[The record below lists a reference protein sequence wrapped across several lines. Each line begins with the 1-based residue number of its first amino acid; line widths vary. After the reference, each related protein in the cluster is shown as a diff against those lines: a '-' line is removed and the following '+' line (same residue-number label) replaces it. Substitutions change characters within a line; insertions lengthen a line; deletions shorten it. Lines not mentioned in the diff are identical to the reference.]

1 MPQHSKSLSLFLAII
16 VAFALAVGCFPQP
29 TPTPLLPSPTPESTP
44 TPTPM
49 PPSLFIEPEAGAQP
63 VVAALRQA
71 ESSILMKMYLMTE
84 REVIAALKDAVA
96 RGVSVRVMLE
106 EDPYGFGNNDAVFA
120 DLQAAGVRVKWDNP
134 TFRLTH
140 EKSIVVDEHF
150 ALIMTLNQT
159 HSAFTSNRE
168 YGIIDTN
175 PDHVAEIVEV
185 FNADWERR
193 AATIGDPGLVW
204 SPVNAREKILAL
216 IDGATESLDLEQL
229 EMQDEEVEDRLISAA
244 QQGVRVRVLISPD
257 MEANEPGLERIAA
270 GGVEVHTLTSP
281 FVHAKVI
288 IADGRR
294 ALVGSINISTASLD
308 FNRELGIIVDDEVV
322 LEALEFTFEKDWDRA
337 KSHSIAE
344 ATATLAPGEATA
356 TPAPG
361 KATATPALG
370 EPTVPPAEVISWE
383 DAAQYYGQT
392 VTVEGTIVQT
402 KNTGKVVF
410 LDFSPTWQVDL
421 KVVIFPEDAARF
433 PSPPEEM
440 FLNKTI
446 QVTGA
451 IKEYEGAPEI
461 IVRDPAQIEIVE

>member
-1 MPQHSKSLSLFLAII
+1 MSHKSKSLSLFLAIL
-16 VAFALAVGCFPQP
+16 VAFALAVGCFPRA
-29 TPTPLLPSPTPESTP
+29 TPTALPPSPTLEP

-49 PPSLFIEPEAGAQP
+49 PPSLFIEPEAGTRP

-71 ESSILMKMYLMTE
+71 QSSILMKMYLMTE
-84 REVIAALKDAVA
+84 PEVIAALKDAVA

-106 EDPYGFGNNDAVFA
+106 EDPYGFGNNEAVFA
-120 DLQAAGVRVKWDNP
+120 DLQAAGVQVKWDNP

-140 EKSIVVDEHF
+140 EKSIVVDERL

-193 AATIGDPGLVW
+193 APTIGDPNLVW
-204 SPVNAREKILAL
+204 SPVNARERVLAI
-216 IDGATESLDLEQL
+216 IDGAAESLDLEHL
-229 EMQDEEVEDRLISAA
+229 EMQDGEVEDHLIAA
-244 QQGVRVRVLISPD
+244 QRGVKVRVVTSPG

-270 GGVEVHTLTSP
+270 GGVEVRYLTSP

-288 IADGRR
+288 VADGRR

-308 FNRELGIIVDDEVV
+308 FNRELGIIVDDEAVV
-322 LEALEFTFEKDWDRA
+322 EALEVTFERDWAAARA
-337 KSHSIAE
+337 E
-344 ATATLAPGEATA
+344 PVGE
-356 TPAPG
+356 
-361 KATATPALG
+361 ATATPALG
-370 EPTVPPAEVISWE
+370 EIEVISWE
-383 DAAQYYGQT
+383 DAAQYYGQM
-392 VTVEGTIVQT
+392 VTVEGTIVLT

-410 LDFSPTWQVDL
+410 LDFSPHWQVDL
-421 KVVIFPEDAARF
+421 KVVIFPEDAAKF

-440 FLNKTI
+440 FLNKKI
-446 QVTGA
+446 RVTGL
-451 IKEYEGAPEI
+451 IEEYKGAPEI
-461 IVRDPAQIEIVE
+461 IVRDPSQIGIVE

>member
-1 MPQHSKSLSLFLAII
+1 
-16 VAFALAVGCFPQP
+16 
-29 TPTPLLPSPTPESTP
+29 
-44 TPTPM
+44 
-49 PPSLFIEPEAGAQP
+49 
-63 VVAALRQA
+63 
-71 ESSILMKMYLMTE
+71 LMTE

-106 EDPYGFGNNDAVFA
+106 EDPYGELSNEALFR

-140 EKSIVVDEHF
+140 EKSIVVDERL
-150 ALIMTLNQT
+150 ALIMTLNQSR
-159 HSAFTSNRE
+159 SAFTANRE

-175 PDHVAEIVEV
+175 PNHVAEIVEV

-193 AATIGDPGLVW
+193 RPTIGDPHLVW
-204 SPVNAREKILAL
+204 SPVNAREKVLTL
-216 IDGATESLDLEQL
+216 IDGAAEDLDLEQL
-229 EMQDEEVEDRLISAA
+229 EMQDEEVEDHLIAA
-244 QQGVRVRVLISPD
+244 VQRGVRVRVVTSPD

-270 GGVEVHTLTSP
+270 GGVEVRYLIDP
-281 FVHAKVI
+281 RVHAKVI

-322 LEALEFTFEKDWDRA
+322 LEALAFTFEKDWDRA
-337 KSHSIAE
+337 KSHSVAE
-344 ATATLAPGEATA
+344 ATATPAPGEATA

-361 KATATPALG
+361 EATVTPAPG
-370 EPTVPPAEVISWE
+370 EPTVPPAEIIPWE

-402 KNTGKVVF
+402 KNTGQVVF

-433 PSPPEEM
+433 PSLPEEM
-440 FLNKTI
+440 FLHKTI
-446 QVTGA
+446 RVTGV
-451 IKEYEGAPEI
+451 IKKYEGAPEI
-461 IVRDPAQIEIVE
+461 IVRDPTQIEIVE

>member
-1 MPQHSKSLSLFLAII
+1 
-16 VAFALAVGCFPQP
+16 
-29 TPTPLLPSPTPESTP
+29 
-44 TPTPM
+44 
-49 PPSLFIEPEAGAQP
+49 
-63 VVAALRQA
+63 
-71 ESSILMKMYLMTE
+71 MYLMTE
-84 REVIAALKDAVA
+84 QEVINALKDAVA

-106 EDPYGFGNNDAVFA
+106 EDPYGELSNEDLFR

-140 EKSIVVDEHF
+140 EKSIVVDERL

-159 HSAFTSNRE
+159 RSAFTANRE
-168 YGIIDTN
+168 YGIIDTD

-193 AATIGDPGLVW
+193 RPTIGDPDLVW
-204 SPVNAREKILAL
+204 SPVNARERVLAL

-229 EMQDEEVEDRLISAA
+229 EMQDEEVEDHLIAA
-244 QQGVRVRVLISPD
+244 VQRGVRVRVVTVPD
-257 MEANEPGLERIAA
+257 MEANGPGLERIAA
-270 GGVEVHTLTSP
+270 GGVEVRYLSDP
-281 FVHAKVI
+281 RVHAKVI

-308 FNRELGIIVDDEVV
+308 FNRELGIIVEDEVV
-322 LEALEFTFEKDWDRA
+322 LEALEFTFEKDWDKA
-337 KSHSIAE
+337 KSQ
-344 ATATLAPGEATA
+344 PVGQVTA
-356 TPAPG
+356 TPAFG
-361 KATATPALG
+361 EATVTPALG
-370 EPTVPPAEVISWE
+370 EPTVSPIEVIPWE

-392 VTVEGTIVQT
+392 VTVEGTIVLT

-421 KVVIFPEDAARF
+421 KVVIFPDDAARF

-440 FLNKTI
+440 FLHKTI
-446 QVTGA
+446 RVTGV
-451 IKEYEGAPEI
+451 IEEYEGAPEI

>member
-1 MPQHSKSLSLFLAII
+1 MSHKSKALSLFLAIL
-16 VAFALAVGCFPQP
+16 VAFALVGGCFPQA
-29 TPTPLLPSPTPESTP
+29 TPTAPPPSPPLEP

-49 PPSLFIEPEAGAQP
+49 PPSLFIEPEAGTQP

-106 EDPYGFGNNDAVFA
+106 EDPYGFGNNEAVFA
-120 DLQAAGVRVKWDNP
+120 DLQAAGVQVKWDNP

-140 EKSIVVDEHF
+140 EKSIVVDERL

-175 PDHVAEIVEV
+175 PDHVAEIVEF

-193 AATIGDPGLVW
+193 APTIGDPDLAW

-216 IDGATESLDLEQL
+216 IDGAAESLDLEQL
-229 EMQDEEVEDRLISAA
+229 EMQDEEVEDRLIAA
-244 QQGVRVRVLISPD
+244 VQRGVRVRVVTSPG

-270 GGVEVHTLTSP
+270 GGVEVRYLTNP
-281 FVHAKVI
+281 FIHAKVI

-294 ALVGSINISTASLD
+294 ALVGSMNISTASLD
-308 FNRELGIIVDDEVV
+308 FNRELGTIVDDEAV
-322 LEALEFTFEKDWDRA
+322 LEALGATFERDWA
-337 KSHSIAE
+337 AAMAE
-344 ATATLAPGEATA
+344 PIGEAT
-356 TPAPG
+356 
-361 KATATPALG
+361 
-370 EPTVPPAEVISWE
+370 VPPTEVISWE
-383 DAAQYYGQT
+383 DAAQYYGQM
-392 VTVEGTIVQT
+392 VTVEGTIVLT

-410 LDFSPTWQVDL
+410 LDFSPHWQVDL
-421 KVVIFPEDAARF
+421 KVVIFPEDAAKF

-440 FLNKTI
+440 FLNRKI
-446 QVTGA
+446 RVTGV
-451 IKEYEGAPEI
+451 IKEYRGAPEI
-461 IVRDPAQIEIVE
+461 IVRDPSQIEIVE